1 MSDTQSNASLNQ
13 RSREVTPLRSSFA
26 DDPDMA
32 ELVDFF
38 VEEVPNRLRSIQAY
52 CESGDRDGVR
62 RLAHQLKGACAGY
75 GFEEVG
81 LAAAKLEQPLKN
93 DATLDDVREQID
105 ELTELL
111 RRVVS

>member
-1 MSDTQSNASLNQ
+1 MSEPSSNASVN
-13 RSREVTPLRSSFA
+13 RSMPPATPIRSSFA

-32 ELVDFF
+32 ELVEFF
-38 VEEVPNRLRSIQAY
+38 VGEVPSRLQSIRDY
-52 CESGDRDGVR
+52 CESGDREGVQR
-62 RLAHQLKGACAGY
+62 IAHQLKGACAGY

-81 LAAAKLEQPLKN
+81 LAAAKLEQPLKGE
-93 DATLDDVREQID
+93 ASLDDVREQID